1 MKHAKRKRG
10 DHVGFESSSLSIA
23 ITSDNRL
30 ANLAEVVGST
40 PTRSIFSYYRTTAS
54 NHARFLI
61 VVDKTR

>member
-30 ANLAEVVGST
+30 ANLAEVVGSN
-40 PTRSIFSYYRTTAS
+40 PSRSIIINLVNYGIRLSSFTT
-54 NHARFLI
+54 FLNLQ
-61 VVDKTR
+61 